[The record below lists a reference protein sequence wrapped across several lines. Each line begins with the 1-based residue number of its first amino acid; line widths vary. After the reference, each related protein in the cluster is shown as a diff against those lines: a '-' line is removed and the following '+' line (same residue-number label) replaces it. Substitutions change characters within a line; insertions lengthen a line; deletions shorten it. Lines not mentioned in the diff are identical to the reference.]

1 MKTTINFYEFSRWFE
16 QNRPDN
22 FSRAGLQALYDYFEY
37 FEEDTGESIEFDP
50 IAICVE
56 YTEYE
61 DIAEFH
67 QNYDEEKYPT
77 IESISD
83 YTQVIPFGTESFV
96 ILDF

>member
-16 QNRPDN
+16 QHRPDN
-22 FSRAGLQALYDYFEY
+22 FSRAGLQALFDYFEN

-56 YTEYE
+56 YTEY
-61 DIAEFH
+61 DDLKEFH
-67 QNYDEEKYPT
+67 QNYGKEDYPT

>member
-1 MKTTINFYEFSRWFE
+1 MKKTINFYEFSRWFE
-16 QNRPDN
+16 EHRPNN
-22 FSRAGLQALYDYFEY
+22 FSRAGLQSLFDYFEN

-61 DIAEFH
+61 DLKEFH
-67 QNYDEEKYPT
+67 QNYDEEDYPT
-77 IESISD
+77 IDELYD
-83 YTQVIPFGTESFV
+83 YTQVIPFGTESFI